1 MADVPAFN
9 AFLDEYA
16 KLLKPTHT
24 ILGGWTADRTHVN
37 FGDGPRVDRDAFL
50 TDIAVLLLQQTQ

>member
-1 MADVPAFN
+1 MADAPAFTT
-9 AFLDEYA
+9 FLDEYA

-24 ILGGWTADRTHVN
+24 ILGGWTPDRTHVN

-50 TDIAVLLLQQTQ
+50 SDVAVCLLRQSQ